1 MSKAREFRKK
11 IKSGNGHKGVGEGG
25 GVYIEGVF
33 KPAYYVRFGSLDSP
47 EKKNNKLNHLEIET
61 FFLHIKNLF
70 YIVGYNLVKNS
81 FLAENYK

>member
-25 GVYIEGVF
+25 VYIEGVF
-33 KPAYYVRFGSLDSP
+33 KSAYYVRFGSLDSL

>member
-11 IKSGNGHKGVGEGG
+11 IKSGNGHKGVGGG
-25 GVYIEGVF
+25 GVHRRGFQTCILCQIW
-33 KPAYYVRFGSLDSP
+33 KFGFTG
-47 EKKNNKLNHLEIET
+47 KKKKNKLNHLEIET

>member
-11 IKSGNGHKGVGEGG
+11 IKSGNGHKGVGG

-47 EKKNNKLNHLEIET
+47 EKKTKQTE
-61 FFLHIKNLF
+61 
-70 YIVGYNLVKNS
+70 S
-81 FLAENYK
+81 S

>member
-25 GVYIEGVF
+25 GVHRRGFQICILCQIW
-33 KPAYYVRFGSLDSP
+33 KFGFTG
-47 EKKNNKLNHLEIET
+47 KKNNKLNHLEIET